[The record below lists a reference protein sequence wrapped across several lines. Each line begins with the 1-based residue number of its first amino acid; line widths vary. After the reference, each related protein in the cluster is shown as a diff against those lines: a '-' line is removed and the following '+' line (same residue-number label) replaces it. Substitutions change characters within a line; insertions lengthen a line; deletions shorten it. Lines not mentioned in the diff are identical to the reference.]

1 MSSSHD
7 FLAVNSVYKKH
18 VLNKYKNLYMQKIA
32 LFRFSFPILL
42 MDLKFIYLR
51 KRLFLM
57 YKSLFFMIIFYPD
70 KSIKF
75 FFRKIKLFIFN
86 YKNKNLLK

>member
-1 MSSSHD
+1 
-7 FLAVNSVYKKH
+7 
-18 VLNKYKNLYMQKIA
+18 MQKIA

-42 MDLKFIYLR
+42 MDLKFYLL
-51 KRLFLM
+51 KKKDYFKCINL
-57 YKSLFFMIIFYPD
+57 LFFMIIFYPD

-75 FFRKIKLFIFN
+75 FFRKIKFFIFN